1 MAPLSRMGLNVAMR
15 LSNLSF
21 AAGPDGLAAAV
32 GRLEEALG
40 VGFRD
45 GGFHP
50 SFGTR
55 NNILTV
61 ADGRYIEVV
70 EVLEH
75 PAAEKAV
82 FGQAVRARTALG
94 GGWLA
99 WVLVVD
105 DMAPL
110 EERLERKSVNGVRH
124 FPDGRVLE
132 WQQIGIKGLM
142 ADPQLPFFVKWAST
156 PDVLPSALPPADI
169 ELLEIRLSGSP
180 ERVSEWIG
188 TELGPVFDGVA
199 LAFNSPNGNPGIEAV
214 TFRCPKGIVTI

>member
-1 MAPLSRMGLNVAMR
+1 MR

-21 AAGPDGLAAAV
+21 AAGPDGLAPAV
-32 GRLEEALG
+32 ARLEETLG
-40 VGFRD
+40 VSFRD

-50 SFGTR
+50 RFGTR
-55 NNILTV
+55 NNILSL
-61 ADGRYIEVV
+61 DHGRFLEVV

-82 FGQAVRARTALG
+82 FGQAVRARTELG

-99 WVLVVD
+99 WVLEVD

-110 EERLERKSVNGVRH
+110 EARLEREAVEGSRQ
-124 FPDGRVLE
+124 FPDGRRLD
-132 WQQIGIKGLM
+132 WKQIGIKGLM
-142 ADPQLPFFVKWAST
+142 ADPQLPFFVKWTSDE
-156 PDVLPSALPPADI
+156 DVRPSALPPEPV

-188 TELGPVFDGVA
+188 EELGPVFDGVA
-199 LAFNSPNGNPGIEAV
+199 LTFNSPNGHPGIEAV
-214 TFRCPKGIVTI
+214 TFRCPQGIVTI

>member
-1 MAPLSRMGLNVAMR
+1 MGLNAVMR

-32 GRLEEALG
+32 GRLEETLG
-40 VGFRD
+40 VEFRD

-50 SFGTR
+50 RFGTR
-55 NNILTV
+55 NNILTM

-75 PAAEKAV
+75 PAAEKAI
-82 FGQAVRARTALG
+82 FGQAVRARTELG

-99 WVLVVD
+99 WVLEVD
-105 DMAPL
+105 DMSPL
-110 EERLERKSVNGVRH
+110 EARLERQAVDGTRQV
-124 FPDGRVLE
+124 PDGRRLD

-142 ADPQLPFFVKWAST
+142 ADPQLPFFVKWTSE
-156 PDVLPSALPPADI
+156 PELRPSALPPEPV

-180 ERVSEWIG
+180 ERVSDWIG
-188 TELGPVFDGVA
+188 ESLGPVFDGVA
-199 LAFNSPNGNPGIEAV
+199 LTFNSPNGNPGIEAV
-214 TFRCPKGIVTI
+214 TFRCPNGIVTI

>member
-1 MAPLSRMGLNVAMR
+1 MGLNAVMR

-32 GRLEEALG
+32 GRLEDALG
-40 VGFRD
+40 VDFRD

-55 NNILTV
+55 NNILSV

-82 FGQAVRARTALG
+82 FGQAVRARTELG

-99 WVLVVD
+99 WVLNVE
-105 DMAPL
+105 DMSPL
-110 EERLERKSVNGVRH
+110 EERLERKAVRGSRQ
-124 FPDGRVLE
+124 FPDGRRLE

-142 ADPQLPFFVKWAST
+142 ADPQLPFFVKWTSE
-156 PDVLPSALPPADI
+156 PDLWPSALPPEDVEI
-169 ELLEIRLSGSP
+169 LEIRLSGSP

-188 TELGPVFDGVA
+188 EELGPVFDGVA

-214 TFRCPKGIVTI
+214 TFRCPNGIVTI

>member
-1 MAPLSRMGLNVAMR
+1 MGPMR

-32 GRLEEALG
+32 ARLAGALG
-40 VGFRD
+40 VSFRD

-55 NNILTV
+55 NNILPV
-61 ADGRYIEVV
+61 AGNRYVEVV

-82 FGQAVRARTALG
+82 FGQAVRARSEAG

-99 WVLVVD
+99 WVLEVED
-105 DMAPL
+105 LSSL
-110 EERLERKSVNGVRH
+110 EERLGRKAVRGTRQ
-124 FPDGRVLE
+124 FPDGRRLE
-132 WQQIGIKGLM
+132 WEQIGVRGLI
-142 ADPQLPFFVKWAST
+142 ADPQLPYFVRWVSD
-156 PDVLPSALPPADI
+156 PILRPSALPAADVEI
-169 ELLEIRLSGSP
+169 LQIRLSGSR

-188 TELGPVFDGVA
+188 TELGPVFDGIG
-199 LAFNSPNGNPGIEAV
+199 LNFDSPNGHPGIESV
-214 TFRCPKGIVTI
+214 TFRCPNGIVTI

>member
-1 MAPLSRMGLNVAMR
+1 MGLNAAMR
-15 LSNLSF
+15 FSNLSF

-32 GRLEEALG
+32 GRLEDALG
-40 VGFRD
+40 VEFRD

-50 SFGTR
+50 RFGTR

-105 DMAPL
+105 DMAPV
-110 EERLERKSVNGVRH
+110 EQRLERKAVVGTRQ
-124 FPDGRVLE
+124 FPDGRRLDWE
-132 WQQIGIKGLM
+132 QIGIKGLM
-142 ADPQLPFFVKWAST
+142 ADPQLPFFVKWLSE
-156 PDVLPSALPPADI
+156 PELLPSALPAEDVEI
-169 ELLEIRLSGSP
+169 LEIRLSGSP

-188 TELGPVFDGVA
+188 QELGPVFDGVA